1 MNKFNKNIRVSLT
14 KILLISILYNFVTVS
29 YAQHKPSQQWLDQ
42 KYSMFIHFGLYSA
55 YGGVYDGKPVKWGYS
70 EQIQTFAG
78 IFSDWYAEKAQEFN
92 PVNWDADNIV
102 SLAKNAGMKSIVLT
116 SKHHDGFCMYNSKYT
131 DYDVVDATPYKKDV
145 LKSLADACKK
155 ADMRLGI
162 YFSLIDWHF
171 PQAYPYSSHNTDF
184 ITPEHHQYN
193 LKQVEELMTNYGKIS
208 EIWFDMGS
216 LTPAQSKELYDM
228 VNRLQPECMISGR
241 LGNDL
246 VDFAVMGDNKY
257 PDYKLSIPWQTAAS
271 MFEETWGYRSW
282 QQRGKVDDKVREKL
296 LSFIKV
302 ISRGGNYLLNIGPRG
317 DGSVVE
323 FEKEVLEKMGKWI
336 NVNKEAIYGTHA
348 NPLHNAPEWGDI
360 TSKDNDLFL
369 FVEKFRNKIQLNNIQ
384 GKIDKI
390 VYIAQNKNLKYAQK
404 GNTIEISLDENDDI
418 LPVIK
423 VFFKNGYTTTPDIVK
438 NKTLSAYNAQNQFAF
453 SSINYYAGYKSLTSY
468 NWNIESKKNTIN
480 PRLYFT
486 ESEKNREITLKV
498 DDDGQTILLNSNS
511 FMQKSTPKNSVFF
524 GDLYVKRG
532 GGLFG
537 DVKEEHNTYTEPKPT
552 EWKKIDNFEYGKQQ
566 IYQLNPRQSIVL
578 LQEIS
583 SSCEQE
589 IAMEIGGGNAVYIL
603 LNGKYVTAHFSTD
616 RLHSQ
621 KEILILPLKKGK
633 NQLVIKH
640 YNGFEKELVYSIT
653 PLNNWK
659 MYFQNVPSI
668 SFDKS
673 KNIHQISLH
682 DAHPSSMAAPLRMN
696 NVKIELK

>member
-1 MNKFNKNIRVSLT
+1 MRVSAT

-92 PVNWDADNIV
+92 PVNWNADSIV
-102 SLAKNAGMKSIVLT
+102 TLAKNAGMKSIVLT
-116 SKHHDGFCMYNSKYT
+116 SKHHDGFCMYDSKYT
-131 DYDVVDATPYKKDV
+131 DYDIVDATPYKKDV
-145 LKSLADACKK
+145 LKSLAEACKK
-155 ADMRLGI
+155 ADMRLGV

-171 PQAYPYSSHNTDF
+171 PKAYPYSSHNTDF

-216 LTPAQSKELYDM
+216 LTPAQSKELYEL
-228 VNRLQPECMISGR
+228 VNRLQSECMISGR

-282 QQRGKVDDKVREKL
+282 QERGKVEDKVREKL

-323 FEKEVLEKMGKWI
+323 FEKEALDKMGRWI
-336 NVNKEAIYGTHA
+336 DVNKEAIYGTRA
-348 NPLHNAPEWGDI
+348 NPFHDAPEWGDI
-360 TSKDNDLFL
+360 TSKDNNLFL
-369 FVEKFRNKIQLNNIQ
+369 FVEKNRNKIQLNNIQ
-384 GKIDKI
+384 GKIDKV
-390 VYIAQNKNLKYAQK
+390 VYIAQNKNLKYEQK
-404 GNTIEISLDENDDI
+404 GNIIEISLDANNDI

-423 VFFKNGYTTTPDIVK
+423 LSFKNRYKIKQEIVK
-438 NKTLSAYNAQNQFAF
+438 YKILTAYNAQNQFAF

-468 NWNIESKKNTIN
+468 NWNIEDKRNNIR
-480 PRLYFT
+480 PRLHFT
-486 ESEKNREITLKV
+486 ESEKNREIALKV
-498 DDDGQTILLNSNS
+498 DDKEQIVTLNSNK
-511 FMQKSTPKNSVFF
+511 FIQKSTPKNSVSLR
-524 GDLYVKRG
+524 DLYVKKGR
-532 GGLFG
+532 GLFG
-537 DVKEEHNTYTEPKPT
+537 DVEEEHTSYTEPKPA
-552 EWKKIDNFEYGKQQ
+552 EWKKIENFEYGKQQ
-566 IYQLNPRQSIVL
+566 IHTLNPRQSIVL

-583 SSCEQE
+583 SNREQE
-589 IAMEIGGGNAVYIL
+589 IAVEIGCGNAVYIL

-616 RLHSQ
+616 RLHAQ
-621 KEILILPLKKGK
+621 KEIVLLPLKKGK

-640 YNGFEKELVYSIT
+640 YNGFENELVYSIT

-659 MYFQNVPSI
+659 MYYQDVPDI
-668 SFDKS
+668 SFDKY
-673 KNIHQISLH
+673 KNIHQISLR
-682 DAHPSSMAAPLRMN
+682 DAHSSSMAAPLRMN

>member
-1 MNKFNKNIRVSLT
+1 MNKFSKNMRVSAT

-92 PVNWDADNIV
+92 PVNWNADSIV
-102 SLAKNAGMKSIVLT
+102 TLAKNAGMKSIVLT
-116 SKHHDGFCMYNSKYT
+116 SKHHDGFCMYDSKYT
-131 DYDVVDATPYKKDV
+131 DYDIVDATPYKKDV
-145 LKSLADACKK
+145 LKSLAEACKK
-155 ADMRLGI
+155 ADMRLGV

-171 PQAYPYSSHNTDF
+171 PKAYPYSSHNTDF

-216 LTPAQSKELYDM
+216 LTPAQSKELYEL
-228 VNRLQPECMISGR
+228 VNRLQSECMISGR

-282 QQRGKVDDKVREKL
+282 QERGKVEDKVREKL

-323 FEKEVLEKMGKWI
+323 FEKEALDKMGRWI
-336 NVNKEAIYGTHA
+336 DVNKEAIYGTRA
-348 NPLHNAPEWGDI
+348 NPFHDAPEWGDI
-360 TSKDNDLFL
+360 TSKDNNLFL
-369 FVEKFRNKIQLNNIQ
+369 FVEKNRNKIQLNNIQ
-384 GKIDKI
+384 GKIDKV
-390 VYIAQNKNLKYAQK
+390 VYIAQNKNLKYEQK
-404 GNTIEISLDENDDI
+404 GNIIEISLDANNDI

-423 VFFKNGYTTTPDIVK
+423 LSFKNRYKIKQEIVK
-438 NKTLSAYNAQNQFAF
+438 YKILTAYNAQNQFAF

-468 NWNIESKKNTIN
+468 NWNIEDKRNNIR
-480 PRLYFT
+480 PRLHFT
-486 ESEKNREITLKV
+486 ESEKNREIALKV
-498 DDDGQTILLNSNS
+498 DDKEQIVTLNSNK
-511 FMQKSTPKNSVFF
+511 FIQKSTPKNSVSLR
-524 GDLYVKRG
+524 DLYVKKGR
-532 GGLFG
+532 GLFG
-537 DVKEEHNTYTEPKPT
+537 DVEEEHTSYTEPKPA
-552 EWKKIDNFEYGKQQ
+552 EWKKIENFEYGKQQ
-566 IYQLNPRQSIVL
+566 IHTLNPRQSIVL

-583 SSCEQE
+583 SNREQE
-589 IAMEIGGGNAVYIL
+589 IAVEIGCGNAVYIL

-616 RLHSQ
+616 RLHAQ
-621 KEILILPLKKGK
+621 KEIVLLPLKKGK

-640 YNGFEKELVYSIT
+640 YNGFENELVYSIT

-659 MYFQNVPSI
+659 MYYQDVPDI
-668 SFDKS
+668 SFDKY
-673 KNIHQISLH
+673 KNIHQISLC
-682 DAHPSSMAAPLRMN
+682 DAHSSSMAAPLRMN

>member
-1 MNKFNKNIRVSLT
+1 MRVSAT

-92 PVNWDADNIV
+92 PVNWNADSIV
-102 SLAKNAGMKSIVLT
+102 TLAKDAGMKSIVLT
-116 SKHHDGFCMYNSKYT
+116 SKHHDGFCMYDSKYT
-131 DYDVVDATPYKKDV
+131 DYDIVDATPYKKDV
-145 LKSLADACKK
+145 LKSLAEACKK
-155 ADMRLGI
+155 ADMRLGV

-171 PQAYPYSSHNTDF
+171 PKAYPYSSHNTDF

-216 LTPAQSKELYDM
+216 LTPAQSKELYEL
-228 VNRLQPECMISGR
+228 VNRLQSECMISGR

-282 QQRGKVDDKVREKL
+282 QERGKVEDKVREKL

-323 FEKEVLEKMGKWI
+323 FEKEALDKMGRWI
-336 NVNKEAIYGTHA
+336 DVNKEAIYGTRA
-348 NPLHNAPEWGDI
+348 NPFHDAPEWGDI
-360 TSKDNDLFL
+360 TSKDNNLFL
-369 FVEKFRNKIQLNNIQ
+369 FVEKNRNKIQLNNIQ
-384 GKIDKI
+384 GKIDKV
-390 VYIAQNKNLKYAQK
+390 VYIAQNKNLKYEQK
-404 GNTIEISLDENDDI
+404 GNIIEISLDANNDI

-423 VFFKNGYTTTPDIVK
+423 LSFKNRYKIKQEIVK
-438 NKTLSAYNAQNQFAF
+438 YKILTAYNAQNQFAF

-468 NWNIESKKNTIN
+468 NWNIEDKRNNIR
-480 PRLYFT
+480 PRLHFT
-486 ESEKNREITLKV
+486 ESEKNREIALKV
-498 DDDGQTILLNSNS
+498 DDKEQIVTLNSNK
-511 FMQKSTPKNSVFF
+511 FIQKSTPKNSVSLR
-524 GDLYVKRG
+524 DLYVKKGR
-532 GGLFG
+532 GLFG
-537 DVKEEHNTYTEPKPT
+537 DVEEEHTSYTEPKPA
-552 EWKKIDNFEYGKQQ
+552 EWKKIENFEYGKQQ
-566 IYQLNPRQSIVL
+566 IHTLNPRQSIVL

-583 SSCEQE
+583 SNREQE
-589 IAMEIGGGNAVYIL
+589 IAVEIGCGNAVYIL

-616 RLHSQ
+616 RLHAQ
-621 KEILILPLKKGK
+621 KEIVLLPLKKGK

-640 YNGFEKELVYSIT
+640 YNGFENELVYSIT

-659 MYFQNVPSI
+659 MYYQDVPDI
-668 SFDKS
+668 SFDKY
-673 KNIHQISLH
+673 KNIHQISLR
-682 DAHPSSMAAPLRMN
+682 DAHSSSMAAPLRMN